1 MAWLTIIS
9 KGVNMANSLDI
20 IEGSLE
26 LENKSMHPLI
36 SWRSVVA
43 GLLVAFFFM
52 VGLLGLGMVFG
63 GIGMQDGTTARG
75 AGLFSGL
82 WFLVSAL
89 ISLFAGSYFA
99 ARISKF
105 QLGRVGSAQGLVIAA
120 LFLGAFLYETIT
132 VIGGVGQLAGAFLGK
147 TVNIVEDSP
156 VVKNVAQEI
165 VGDLK
170 LKDPPQTVATGIASR
185 LIKGDAQGAKVYLA
199 GEAGITEAQAD
210 QRISAAKKTI
220 DLALVKTRIG
230 AAKALKSAGWSLFF
244 LVFLG
249 SVSAVLGGSLGSVAN
264 YRKPLAPREFFAR
277 ELEA

>member
-1 MAWLTIIS
+1 
-9 KGVNMANSLDI
+9 MANSQDI

-26 LENKSMHPLI
+26 LDNQSMHPLI

-43 GLLVAFFFM
+43 GLLISFFFM
-52 VGLLGLGMVFG
+52 IGLLGLGMAFG
-63 GIGMQDGTTARG
+63 GIGMQDGTTAKS
-75 AGLFSGL
+75 ASLFSSL

-132 VIGGVGQLAGAFLGK
+132 VIGGIGQFAGSFLGK
-147 TVNIVEDSP
+147 TVDVVETGFEKISDSP
-156 VVKNVAQEI
+156 VLKDVAQEV

-170 LKDPPQTVATGIASR
+170 LKDTPQAVATGIATR
-185 LIKGDAQGAKVYLA
+185 LIRGDAKGAKIYLA
-199 GEAGITEAQAD
+199 EEAGITEAQAN
-210 QRISAAKKTI
+210 QRISAAKQRV
-220 DLALVKTRIG
+220 DLALIKTRVG
-230 AAKALKSAGWSLFF
+230 AAKALKSTGWSLFF

-264 YRKPLAPREFFAR
+264 YRKPLAPREFFSR
-277 ELEA
+277 ELEV